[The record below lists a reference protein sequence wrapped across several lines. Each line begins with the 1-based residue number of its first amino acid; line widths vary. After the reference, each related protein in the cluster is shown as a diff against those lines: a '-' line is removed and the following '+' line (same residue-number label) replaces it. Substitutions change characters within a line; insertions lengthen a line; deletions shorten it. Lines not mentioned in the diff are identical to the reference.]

1 MDDSVATVAELK
13 QIVKN
18 FSDVRDWDKFDEGKD
33 LAIGIVTEASEL
45 LHEFRFKSDA
55 EVKTMLQD
63 SSTAE
68 KIGDEIADT
77 LIFLL
82 RLSQKYNIDLSKEL
96 QRKMEKNAANYPIE
110 KSRGSNKRYRELK

>member
-18 FSDVRDWDKFDEGKD
+18 FSDDRDWDKFDEGKD

-68 KIGDEIADT
+68 RLGMKS
-77 LIFLL
+77 LIH
-82 RLSQKYNIDLSKEL
+82 
-96 QRKMEKNAANYPIE
+96 
-110 KSRGSNKRYRELK
+110 